1 MLLENIVL
9 ALVIDV
15 DVSTLDISKTCFTKL
30 VLVFFVVLV
39 GLEELRRL
47 TFELS
52 LQSLRDV
59 VGDFERLVLA
69 HDNVDLDVVL
79 LSSVVRTAG
88 IDLLNPRVVRNNQ
101 VNQLADEFCGR

>member
-1 MLLENIVL
+1 M
-9 ALVIDV
+9 
-15 DVSTLDISKTCFTKL
+15 
-30 VLVFFVVLV
+30 
-39 GLEELRRL
+39 
-47 TFELS
+47 
-52 LQSLRDV
+52 
-59 VGDFERLVLA
+59 GDFERLVLA